1 LFSIWDLN
9 KFYILASLLRGIT
22 LIINFKKLTKTCT
35 NMAYK
40 ITDIE
45 GIGPA
50 YAEKLEKVGI
60 KTVEK
65 LLELGASK
73 KGREK
78 IAEDSGIDESRI
90 LSWVNMADLFR
101 IKGVSSQYAELLHAA
116 GVDSVKELKHR
127 KAENLHAK
135 MVEVNNEKNLVNQT
149 PSVGMVEGF
158 IKQAGE
164 LPPVITH

>member
-1 LFSIWDLN
+1 
-9 KFYILASLLRGIT
+9 
-22 LIINFKKLTKTCT
+22 
-35 NMAYK
+35 MAYK

-73 KGREK
+73 KGRDK
-78 IAEDSGIDESRI
+78 IAEDTSIDDGRI

-116 GVDSVKELKHR
+116 GIDSVKELKHR
-127 KAENLHAK
+127 KPENLHAK
-135 MVEVNNEKNLVNQT
+135 MVEVNTEKNLVNQP
-149 PSVGMVEGF
+149 PSLSMVESYV
-158 IKQAGE
+158 KLAGE
-164 LPPVITH
+164 LEPVITH

>member
-1 LFSIWDLN
+1 
-9 KFYILASLLRGIT
+9 
-22 LIINFKKLTKTCT
+22 
-35 NMAYK
+35 MAYK

-50 YAEKLEKVGI
+50 YAEKLQKVGI

-65 LLELGASK
+65 LLELGATK
-73 KGREK
+73 KGRDK
-78 IAEDSGIDESRI
+78 ISEDSGIDDGRI

-127 KAENLHAK
+127 KPENLHAK
-135 MVEVNNEKNLVNQT
+135 MLEVNAEKNLVNQP
-149 PSVGMVEGF
+149 PSLGMVESF
-158 IKQAGE
+158 VKQASE
-164 LPPVITH
+164 LEPVITH

>member
-1 LFSIWDLN
+1 
-9 KFYILASLLRGIT
+9 
-22 LIINFKKLTKTCT
+22 
-35 NMAYK
+35 MAYK

-73 KGREK
+73 KGRDK
-78 IAEDSGIDESRI
+78 IAEDSGIDDGRI

-101 IKGVSSQYAELLHAA
+101 IKGVSSQYAELMHAA
-116 GVDSVKELKHR
+116 GIDSVKELKHR
-127 KAENLHAK
+127 KPENLHAK

-149 PSVGMVEGF
+149 PSLGMVESF
-158 IKQAGE
+158 VKQAGE
-164 LPPVITH
+164 LEPVITH

>member
-1 LFSIWDLN
+1 
-9 KFYILASLLRGIT
+9 
-22 LIINFKKLTKTCT
+22 
-35 NMAYK
+35 MAYK

-50 YAEKLEKVGI
+50 YAEKLEKAGI

-73 KGREK
+73 KGRDK
-78 IAEDSGIDESRI
+78 IAEDTGIDDGRV

-116 GVDSVKELKHR
+116 GIDSVKELKHR
-127 KAENLHAK
+127 KPENLHAK
-135 MVEVNNEKNLVNQT
+135 MKEVNTEKNLVNQT
-149 PSVGMVEGF
+149 PSLSMVESYV
-158 IKQAGE
+158 KLAGE
-164 LPPVITH
+164 LEPVITH